1 MPDTIDSE
9 RTQIAVSGPMSR
21 TFAIH
26 NPPPGNAEEIGDALE
41 SLPGGSR
48 PWEAEDGTLSV
59 EFDSRHQA
67 RAAQAYFSS
76 LFPHADVIE

>member
-1 MPDTIDSE
+1 MPSTPDTDRMHIV
-9 RTQIAVSGPMSR
+9 ISGAMSR

-76 LFPHADVIE
+76 LFPTAETRP